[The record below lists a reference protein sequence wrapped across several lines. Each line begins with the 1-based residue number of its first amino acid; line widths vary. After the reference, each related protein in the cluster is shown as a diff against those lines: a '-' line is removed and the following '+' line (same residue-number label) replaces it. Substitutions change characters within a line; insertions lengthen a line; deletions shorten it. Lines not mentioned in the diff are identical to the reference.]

1 VEVDGGVQLEK
12 GRLRDR
18 RLPKSVDLRHKLV
31 SAIKLDQATNSEEK
45 AELKKRLER
54 LITSIEKKLSAW
66 SVEHPTDGIPLV
78 LTDRDTRDPYKR
90 FQESKGPLNQ
100 IHIRLN
106 DNQIYDVAA
115 CSSVIAAI
123 ESFEFF
129 RAYVDDD
136 EARRAVEEIVQ
147 AELGKTKM
155 DRAESNW
162 ETAAELVRDAGGRI
176 VGRTKLQKVAYL
188 LELAG
193 FGAGFRFEYRHYGP
207 YSEELA
213 DAITIAA
220 AFGLI
225 EEDERQ
231 TDWGGMYSIYS
242 STAKVGQRASGP
254 RALFAEAAVQ
264 IGAVE
269 LELAATA
276 AYLKSVERSAHPWD
290 ETKKLKPEKAT
301 PQRLQA
307 AKKAYEN
314 LRKLQVPKA
323 LPNI

>member
-1 VEVDGGVQLEK
+1 MTGVQNGGIDFTWLVANLEVGAIK
-12 GRLRDR
+12 TGVDQETVGEIETFVLGPKAYYAAETYVLALFQLYPTIYFHKATRAAEKLFSLLFLRILALVQDGQTKRTGLPTGHAIIRFAKTPESLDNAMALDDAVFWGAVHMLVDAPDSQIRDCARRLRDR

-147 AELGKTKM
+147 AELGK
-155 DRAESNW
+155 N
-162 ETAAELVRDAGGRI
+162 
-176 VGRTKLQKVAYL
+176 
-188 LELAG
+188 
-193 FGAGFRFEYRHYGP
+193 
-207 YSEELA
+207 
-213 DAITIAA
+213 
-220 AFGLI
+220 
-225 EEDERQ
+225 
-231 TDWGGMYSIYS
+231 
-242 STAKVGQRASGP
+242 
-254 RALFAEAAVQ
+254 
-264 IGAVE
+264 
-269 LELAATA
+269 
-276 AYLKSVERSAHPWD
+276 
-290 ETKKLKPEKAT
+290 
-301 PQRLQA
+301 
-307 AKKAYEN
+307 
-314 LRKLQVPKA
+314 
-323 LPNI
+323 